1 MHVAGR
7 DAVHGLNDFPLFV
20 FIRHGALKDFAVARF
35 ETPHTPGCA
44 QRIEMAAAFRCCRAR
59 GDQRS
64 LLANRAVAIDAVD
77 FDGGA
82 GLAVNFSVAVIVL
95 SEMAIVALHPLFQ
108 MNVSEVYGFAETV
121 GIVEG
126 NLLAVLIEPVS
137 FAVVIEN
144 SAEDPA
150 MAVEI
155 SKLRSL
161 QLLVEFGTAG
171 FFQKVFIVPEAA
183 NRGALRIAHKRFVAL
198 FFRGV
203 ALLRWIHLVAIN
215 FVVPPGEAEIRRNH
229 VRAGMNV
236 ADHALAR
243 RNRAR
248 ENVLDGM
255 ARLVFRNRRIGGGA
269 GAGVPELR
277 VSAGV

>member
-20 FIRHGALKDFAVARF
+20 FFGHRALEYFAVARF
-35 ETPHTPGCA
+35 ETAHTPGRTK
-44 QRIEMAAAFRCCRAR
+44 RIEMAAAFRRRRAR
-59 GDQRS
+59 RDQRS

-77 FDGGA
+77 FNGGA

-95 SEMAIVALHPLFQ
+95 GEMAVVALHPFFE
-108 MNVSEVYGFAETV
+108 MDVGEVHGFAETV

-155 SKLRSL
+155 SKLRGL

-183 NRGALRIAHKRFVAL
+183 NRGALRIAHKRF
-198 FFRGV
+198 
-203 ALLRWIHLVAIN
+203 
-215 FVVPPGEAEIRRNH
+215 
-229 VRAGMNV
+229 
-236 ADHALAR
+236 
-243 RNRAR
+243 
-248 ENVLDGM
+248 
-255 ARLVFRNRRIGGGA
+255 
-269 GAGVPELR
+269 
-277 VSAGV
+277 